1 MYNNSIVESK
11 ERLIGL
17 DIVRVISCFMILT
30 FHTFYSL
37 SLSYGF
43 LDKYVEKGAIF
54 VSVFFIL
61 SGFSLY
67 YSNYKKNLSQI
78 KEMKLF
84 YKKRIIGILPA
95 YFIAWIG
102 FYIFQGNIYNISLHD
117 IIRLFPIDF
126 LGLRCELQFL
136 PGMNY
141 FWYISCLVIGY
152 LVYPLINEII
162 KQINIKEIVALIVFI
177 YGIICYSKYCEDYFE
192 IGSVIYYTPFFRILE
207 MVIGAFSCQIMFK
220 IKDSKIKPKLM
231 NKIRLIILIT
241 SIVSFVYF
249 YKFFL
254 SCGDKWLW
262 YDIFIIPCTIGILA
276 NIDCIKISSN
286 CLRNVICFFSGI
298 SYEIYLFQTWAIKF
312 LPKIDLYCQILNP
325 KMRRAIA
332 LLSIIILSW
341 LINRLIRLL
350 NKLMKRCWLWGA
362 KVASVALHR

>member
-1 MYNNSIVESK
+1 
-11 ERLIGL
+11 
-17 DIVRVISCFMILT
+17 
-30 FHTFYSL
+30 
-37 SLSYGF
+37 
-43 LDKYVEKGAIF
+43 
-54 VSVFFIL
+54 
-61 SGFSLY
+61 
-67 YSNYKKNLSQI
+67 
-78 KEMKLF
+78 MKLF

-207 MVIGAFSCQIMFK
+207 MVIGAISCQIMFK
-220 IKDSKIKPKLM
+220 IKDSNIKPKLM

-298 SYEIYLFQTWAIKF
+298 SYEIYFFKHG
-312 LPKIDLYCQILNP
+312 
-325 KMRRAIA
+325 
-332 LLSIIILSW
+332 
-341 LINRLIRLL
+341 LL
-350 NKLMKRCWLWGA
+350 NSFLKLIYIA
-362 KVASVALHR
+362 KF

>member
-1 MYNNSIVESK
+1 
-11 ERLIGL
+11 
-17 DIVRVISCFMILT
+17 
-30 FHTFYSL
+30 
-37 SLSYGF
+37 
-43 LDKYVEKGAIF
+43 
-54 VSVFFIL
+54 
-61 SGFSLY
+61 
-67 YSNYKKNLSQI
+67 
-78 KEMKLF
+78 
-84 YKKRIIGILPA
+84 
-95 YFIAWIG
+95 
-102 FYIFQGNIYNISLHD
+102 
-117 IIRLFPIDF
+117 
-126 LGLRCELQFL
+126 
-136 PGMNY
+136 MNY

-192 IGSVIYYTPFFRILE
+192 IESVIYYTPFFRILE

-220 IKDSKIKPKLM
+220 IKDSNIKPKLM

-332 LLSIIILSW
+332 LLSILSW